1 MKSRLFIFALLSL
14 ILTSCMI
21 SCNSGS
27 RNRSELIKDKS
38 IIKYRKI
45 AGKVVNAADMKPVGG
60 SLITFFN
67 PITNKSVGAVAD
79 YEGKFVL
86 DSIPATVTKI
96 TVINVSAN
104 KSKEVTLNEEE
115 NIVIKMD

>member
-1 MKSRLFIFALLSL
+1 MKKVFWLVIIVISFGL
-14 ILTSCMI
+14 I

-27 RNRSELIKDKS
+27 QHHSESNNDKS
-38 IIKYRKI
+38 IIKYRRI
-45 AGKVVNAADMKPVGG
+45 TGKVVNAADMKPVSG
-60 SLITFFN
+60 SLITFTN
-67 PITNKSVGAVAD
+67 PKTNKSEGTVANS
-79 YEGKFVL
+79 EGKFVL
-86 DSIPATVTKI
+86 DSLPSSVTKI

>member
-1 MKSRLFIFALLSL
+1 
-14 ILTSCMI
+14 MI

-27 RNRSELIKDKS
+27 RSRSELIKDKS

-45 AGKVVNAADMKPVGG
+45 TGKVVNAADMKPVGG

-67 PITNKSVGAVAD
+67 PITNKSVGAVANS
-79 YEGKFVL
+79 EGKFVL